1 MKEVCEI
8 KRKLTLGNLR
18 KKCIEKV
25 DIQEKSKSMDGYRL
39 KGKRHQCKQKP
50 SFSWAW
56 EEEGF

>member
-25 DIQEKSKSMDGYRL
+25 DIQEKSNSMDGYRL
-39 KGKRHQCKQKP
+39 KGKRHQYK
-50 SFSWAW
+50 
-56 EEEGF
+56 